1 MLVSQCLMLDLL
13 VQVIFTD
20 HRNCF
25 ESANKALVELNSE
38 NEDANFDERMESAL
52 NEITNLNADAHVARL
67 KKSLIDQEQDFEELE
82 ELELTRGL
90 NYVRFNLPRAET
102 GVDETPADVIYIPD
116 GELGNVVKDLLLASR
131 DPDKLTRTNEIHFD
145 EVKRSHINVYGKRLR
160 YSARQHDTHLRE
172 LVST

>member
-38 NEDANFDERMESAL
+38 NEDASVDERLENAL

-67 KKSLIDQEQDFEELE
+67 KKSLIDQEQDVEELE
-82 ELELTRGL
+82 PTRGL
-90 NYVRFNLPRAET
+90 NHVPFNLPRAET

-131 DPDKLTRTNEIHFD
+131 DPDKLIRTNEIHFD

-172 LVST
+172 LVSA

>member
-20 HRNCF
+20 HRNCS
-25 ESANKALVELNSE
+25 ESANKALVELSSE
-38 NEDANFDERMESAL
+38 TEDVDERIENAL

-67 KKSLIDQEQDFEELE
+67 KKRLMDQEQDCEELE
-82 ELELTRGL
+82 TPRGL
-90 NYVRFNLPRAET
+90 NHVRFNLPRAET
-102 GVDETPADVIYIPD
+102 ALDETPADVIYIPD
-116 GELGNVVKDLLLASR
+116 GVLGDVVKELLLASR
-131 DPDKLTRTNEIHFD
+131 DPVKLARTNEIHFD
-145 EVKRSHINVYGKRLR
+145 EVKRSHVNVYGKRLR